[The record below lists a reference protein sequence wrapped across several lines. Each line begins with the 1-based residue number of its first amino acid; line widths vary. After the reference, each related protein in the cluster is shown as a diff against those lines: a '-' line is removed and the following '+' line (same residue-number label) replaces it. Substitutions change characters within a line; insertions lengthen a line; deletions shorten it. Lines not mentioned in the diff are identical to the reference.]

1 MEPAPQQGRNT
12 KVFDEKK
19 QRWVYKFQKSLLSR
33 KVVPLP
39 PRTPPLAAKLEQ
51 LEQRLARSEQS
62 ANMEHL
68 LTRLLSHLDLA

>member
-1 MEPAPQQGRNT
+1 MIRIQDPKTDRWKYVSQDT
-12 KVFDEKK
+12 K
-19 QRWVYKFQKSLLSR
+19 LSR
-33 KVVPLP
+33 KVVLLP
-39 PRTPPLAAKLEQ
+39 PRAPPLAAKLEQ

>member
-1 MEPAPQQGRNT
+1 MRMVVDRNGNRRYIVQDT
-12 KVFDEKK
+12 K
-19 QRWVYKFQKSLLSR
+19 LSR

-39 PRTPPLAAKLEQ
+39 PRTPPLAAKLAQ